1 MKTTNDFPLTKTLAL
16 YLFSVVNA
24 LILFLRIYPKKH
36 YATWQEITVIL
47 MLMIFSTTF
56 TESLWR
62 RAKQWH
68 VFLENTFVIYLSLLV
83 GTLFSIW
90 FGNVLIIMFD
100 PVQTFLFTGFYSLY
114 ILMPTGFILV
124 HAIYNKIK

>member
-1 MKTTNDFPLTKTLAL
+1 METKNDFPLTKTPAL

-24 LILFLRIYPKKH
+24 LILSLRIYPRKH
-36 YATWQEITVIL
+36 YPIWQEITVIL
-47 MLMIFSTTF
+47 ILMFFSTTL

-68 VFLENTFVIYLSLLV
+68 VFLQNTFVIYVSFLV

-90 FGNVLIIMFD
+90 FGMILIIMFD

-114 ILMPTGFILV
+114 ILMPTSFILV